1 MMLLI
6 ASFKIKGI
14 VKWRGLKSEG
24 PLYTQMIEGCQKLE
38 MRWMPANWTWTLNS
52 QKYSMH

>member
-14 VKWRGLKSEG
+14 VKCRGLKSEG

-38 MRWMPANWTWTLNS
+38 MR
-52 QKYSMH
+52 